1 MNEQSSN
8 TLGMP
13 LAFFDQESCSWRM
26 SQGSLLSEDAPSLE
40 RLPASGMTR
49 GLELFELPTLV
60 LPTSETDGSV
70 LLPTPNAGVFNDSE
84 TPESWQARK
93 DRQNN
98 YAGTPLPIAVKKL
111 LPTPT
116 VEQGRNETSGRP
128 VDSQHHPGV
137 TLQDVAYKMAGR
149 GESTPQPSDTGNK
162 SLEEQHLTLW

>member
-26 SQGSLLSEDAPSLE
+26 SQQSLLSEGAPLLE
-40 RLPASGMTR
+40 RLPATAMTR
-49 GLELFELPTLV
+49 GLELFELPPLV
-60 LPTSETDGSV
+60 PPTSGTDGSV
-70 LLPTPNAGVFNDSE
+70 LLPTPNAGVFNDGE

-98 YAGTPLPIAVKKL
+98 YAGTPLPVAIKRL

-128 VDSQHHPGV
+128 VDTQHHPGV

-149 GESTPQPSDTGNK
+149 GGTTLQPSDNGNK
-162 SLEEQHLTLW
+162 SSEEQHPTLL

>member
-1 MNEQSSN
+1 
-8 TLGMP
+8 
-13 LAFFDQESCSWRM
+13 M
-26 SQGSLLSEDAPSLE
+26 SQGSLLSGPEDASSLE

-49 GLELFELPTLV
+49 GLELFELPPLV

-70 LLPTPNAGVFNDSE
+70 
-84 TPESWQARK
+84 
-93 DRQNN
+93 
-98 YAGTPLPIAVKKL
+98 L

-149 GESTPQPSDTGNK
+149 GESTPQPSDAGNK
-162 SLEEQHLTLW
+162 SSEEQHLTLW

>member
-70 LLPTPNAGVFNDSE
+70 LLPTP
-84 TPESWQARK
+84 
-93 DRQNN
+93 
-98 YAGTPLPIAVKKL
+98 
-111 LPTPT
+111 T

>member
-26 SQGSLLSEDAPSLE
+26 SQQSLLSVGAPLLE
-40 RLPASGMTR
+40 RLPATAMTR
-49 GLELFELPTLV
+49 GLELFELPPLV
-60 LPTSETDGSV
+60 PPTSGTDGSV
-70 LLPTPNAGVFNDSE
+70 LLPTPTVQDGE
-84 TPESWQARK
+84 
-93 DRQNN
+93 NN
-98 YAGTPLPIAVKKL
+98 GGPSQWERNSFPLNVVAVQVGKRLL

-128 VDSQHHPGV
+128 VDTQHHPGV

-149 GESTPQPSDTGNK
+149 GGTTLQRSDNGNK
-162 SLEEQHLTLW
+162 SSEEQHPTLW